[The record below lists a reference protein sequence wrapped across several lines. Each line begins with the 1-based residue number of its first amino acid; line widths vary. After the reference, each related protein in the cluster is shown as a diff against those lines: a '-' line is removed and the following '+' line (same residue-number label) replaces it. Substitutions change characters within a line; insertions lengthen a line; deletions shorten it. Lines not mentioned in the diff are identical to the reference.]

1 MIDTR
6 HIASLVTPVL
16 ARCTSYVQLAPRFM
30 TTSHCNAS
38 ESLPVSV
45 QLQENLYA

>member
-38 ESLPVSV
+38 QSLPVSAR
-45 QLQENLYA
+45 LQENLHA

>member
-30 TTSHCNAS
+30 TTSHCNAP
-38 ESLPVSV
+38 ESLPVSAR
-45 QLQENLYA
+45 LQENLHA